1 MKRLDYSICPGPL
14 GDIRVVFDDGVLV
27 LLDFEENSER
37 IEKLLGKRYGSHSL
51 QSVPCCSRVRE
62 SLEKYFDGDFK
73 AFDRIEMDPGGTAFQ
88 RTVWSALGRIPAGE
102 SRSYTEMAGEIGM
115 PKAARAVGNANARNP
130 ISIVIPCHRVI
141 GRNGRLS
148 GYAGGISRQQ
158 WLLQH
163 EGAVR

>member
-1 MKRLDYSICPGPL
+1 MKRLDCAICPGPL

-27 LLDFEENSER
+27 LLDFDENSER

-51 QSVPCCSRVRE
+51 QPVSCSSRIRE

-73 AFDRIEMDPGGTAFQ
+73 ALDRIEMDPGGTAFQ
-88 RTVWSALGRIPAGE
+88 RTVWDALGRIPAGE
-102 SRSYTEMAGEIGM
+102 SRSYTELAGEIGM

-130 ISIVIPCHRVI
+130 ISIAIPCHRVI

-148 GYAGGISRQQ
+148 GYAGGVSRQQ

-163 EGAVR
+163 EGAIR